1 MISSA
6 KGNVPELNW
15 TIWICWREDFF
26 AHHRD
31 KLEAGI
37 QAKVYQ
43 DMGCQHLLDKKKI
56 QNLANGCP
64 VYVISAKVTKVLSV
78 FMDQGK
84 YYFLFW
90 WFQQNY
96 H

>member
-6 KGNVPELNW
+6 KG
-15 TIWICWREDFF
+15 IWIWWREDFF

>member
-1 MISSA
+1 M
-6 KGNVPELNW
+6 
-15 TIWICWREDFF
+15 
-26 AHHRD
+26 
-31 KLEAGI
+31 EASI

-43 DMGCQHLLDKKKI
+43 DMGCQHLLDKKEI